1 MPAMRMKEGIT
12 ANRSIRS
19 HLPEDE
25 KTKFTIY
32 AMRIPKEFINV
43 FNEAILPLIA
53 AGAIS
58 DRYKGT
64 IAEAPP
70 TATPNSI
77 LNSNNIPIL

>member
-1 MPAMRMKEGIT
+1 
-12 ANRSIRS
+12 
-19 HLPEDE
+19 
-25 KTKFTIY
+25 
-32 AMRIPKEFINV
+32 MRIPKEFISV

-58 DRYKGT
+58 DKYKGT

-70 TATPNSI
+70 TAMPSSI